1 MTQHSQTS
9 IKALESV
16 CGAMVRALTGDA
28 ALQWSGQTLYQGTL
42 VVPLLAAH
50 QSDVPLD
57 LDNQRA
63 LIDGAGLKLK
73 FSHAVLH
80 GQHAPS
86 DPIERL
92 VYELLEQLRVE
103 ALVPKKWPGAAHNL
117 KKRFFKWS
125 QAFIDSGLT
134 ETALGVLMFTIAVM
148 TWSRLNSE
156 DVPDHMSDLMEVT
169 RANIHTDIGVH
180 IMGLRRDRYNQTKY
194 LAHAL
199 ALAKWVNATIQ
210 AAESN
215 ASGNKSIN
223 RRRTGFALPL
233 HFESA
238 NITPPPVAQGGN
250 SRSWE
255 SGGQMYRVFT
265 RAYDKIVNATQLV
278 RTAQLVE
285 FRQQIDQEVVKSGIH
300 VQRLARIFKQRLA
313 TVKREGWRFAQEEG
327 YLDGSRLSQLITDP
341 NQHAIFKDERP
352 RLINDC
358 AVTILID
365 CSGSMKAHAQPIS
378 LMVDLIGRALDMA
391 GIEIEILGFSTQA
404 WNGGRARRDWE
415 RAGQPEL
422 PGRLNE
428 RLHLIFKS
436 GNVSWQRGRQGI
448 AALRKLDLFKEG
460 VDGEAVEWAC
470 DRLMARP
477 VKRRILMVVTDGC
490 PMDTA
495 TNQCNDEYYLDQ
507 HLKQVLTKQAQLG
520 QVDICALGVGLD
532 LGWFYKRRL
541 AIDTE
546 ATIDNNTIMSIVDLL
561 TANHHFFSSL

>member
-1 MTQHSQTS
+1 MTRHNQTS
-9 IKALESV
+9 IKELESV
-16 CGAMVRALTGDA
+16 CGAIVRALTGDA
-28 ALQWSGQTLYQGTL
+28 ALQWSGQTLYQGTN

-50 QSDVPLD
+50 QSEVSLERDD
-57 LDNQRA
+57 QRA
-63 LIDGAGLKLK
+63 LIDGAALKLK
-73 FSHAVLH
+73 YSDAQLHA
-80 GQHAPS
+80 QHTPS
-86 DPIERL
+86 NAIERL

-103 ALVPKKWPGAAHNL
+103 ALVPAAWPGVAHNL
-117 KKRFFKWS
+117 NTRFLKWA

-134 ETALGVLMFTIAVM
+134 ETGLGLLMFTIAVLI
-148 TWSRLNSE
+148 WSRLSSHE
-156 DVPDHMSDLMEVT
+156 LPDHMSNLIEVT
-169 RANIHTDIGVH
+169 RANISSDIGGYLV
-180 IMGLRRDRYNQTKY
+180 GLRRNRHDQAQYIE
-194 LAHAL
+194 HSV
-199 ALAKWVNATIQ
+199 ALAKWVSTAIL

-215 ASGNKSIN
+215 TSGNQAVN
-223 RRRTGFALPL
+223 RRRTGFSLPL

-238 NITPPPVAQGGN
+238 SMNAPPIAQGGS

-255 SGGQMYRVFT
+255 SGGQQYRIFT
-265 RAYDKIVNATQLV
+265 RAYDKMVNATQLIRV
-278 RTAQLVE
+278 AQLLE
-285 FRQQIDQEVVKSGIH
+285 FREQIDQEVVKSGIR

-341 NQHAIFKDERP
+341 NQHAIFKDEQP
-352 RLINDC
+352 RLINEC

-365 CSGSMKAHAQPIS
+365 CSGSMKAYAQPIS
-378 LMVDLIGRALDMA
+378 LMVDVIGRALDMA
-391 GIEIEILGFSTQA
+391 GIEIEILGFSTQT

-428 RLHLIFKS
+428 RLNIIFKA
-436 GNVSWQRGRQGI
+436 GNVSWQRGRSGI

-470 DRLMARP
+470 ERLMARP
-477 VKRRILMVVTDGC
+477 VKHRILMVVSDGC

-507 HLKQVLTKQAQLG
+507 HLKQVLAKQAQLG

-546 ATIDNNTIMSIVDLL
+546 ATIDNTTVMSIADLL
-561 TANHHFFSSL
+561 TVKH

>member
-1 MTQHSQTS
+1 MTRHNQTS

-28 ALQWSGQTLYQGTL
+28 GLQWSGQTLYQDTQ
-42 VVPLLAAH
+42 VVPLRAAH
-50 QSDVPLD
+50 QSEVSLERDD
-57 LDNQRA
+57 QRA
-63 LIDGAGLKLK
+63 LIDGAALKLK
-73 FSHAVLH
+73 FSDASLHA
-80 GQHAPS
+80 QHAPS
-86 DPIERL
+86 EAIERL

-103 ALVPKKWPGAAHNL
+103 SLVPAKWPGMAHNL
-117 KKRFFKWS
+117 NTRFLKWS
-125 QAFIDSGLT
+125 KAFIDSGLT
-134 ETALGVLMFTIAVM
+134 ETSLGLLMFTLAVS
-148 TWSRLNSE
+148 TWSRLNSLE
-156 DVPDHMSDLMEVT
+156 VPDDMSDLMEAT
-169 RANIHTDIGVH
+169 RANINSEIGGYLVA
-180 IMGLRRDRYNQTKY
+180 LRRYRNDQAQY
-194 LAHAL
+194 LEHSL
-199 ALAKWVNATIQ
+199 ALAKWVSTAVLT
-210 AAESN
+210 AESN
-215 ASGNKSIN
+215 AGSNQSVNK
-223 RRRTGFALPL
+223 RRTGFALPL

-255 SGGQMYRVFT
+255 SSGQQYRVFT
-265 RAYDKIVNATQLV
+265 RAYDKMVQATKLV
-278 RTAQLVE
+278 RVAQLIE
-285 FRQQIDQEVVKSGIH
+285 FREQIDQEVVQSGIH

-313 TVKREGWRFAQEEG
+313 SVKREGWRFAQEEG

-341 NQHAIFKDERP
+341 NQHAIFKDEQP
-352 RLINDC
+352 RLTNDC

-391 GIEIEILGFSTQA
+391 GVEIEILGFSTQT

-428 RLHLIFKS
+428 RLHVMFKS
-436 GNVSWQRGRQGI
+436 GNVSWQRGRAGI

-470 DRLMARP
+470 ERLMARP
-477 VKRRILMVVTDGC
+477 VKRRILMVVSDGC

-495 TNQCNDEYYLDQ
+495 TNQSNDEHYLDQ

-546 ATIDNNTIMSIVDLL
+546 ATIDNSTVMSIVDLL
-561 TANHHFFSSL
+561 TVKR